1 MSSDL
6 RELKN
11 YPIFLLSLVDS
22 LVTGPGYV
30 WQFITRQFVVYHQ
43 SNFPEMFFTQAPKF
57 YSNLRS
63 VLQRALQIPITENV
77 NPFWFSCMPN
87 LVMVRFNE
95 YAFGI
100 CSALLAYERYVCV
113 CKVTQKTTL
122 LSGKRRR
129 KLYFLATFLII
140 SITIADSV
148 FSYLKSNWNCF
159 YAFDQSVGITPVR
172 VVIISLCLLFVYS
185 LIPATFC
192 LYYYYNIIRVLVNR
206 SKKVGRNSNLI
217 TCFATICFV
226 WIFCLVIKLVHR
238 ISTWIILHK
247 ADEIIEHLDNS
258 FIKNHG
264 FQDVMVLLGSVTSI
278 IDPLLILVCQKDY
291 RKPFLAQIERF
302 EKMYLKIR
310 GRQT

>member
-1 MSSDL
+1 M
-6 RELKN
+6 
-11 YPIFLLSLVDS
+11 PHLV
-22 LVTGPGYV
+22 LVRV
-30 WQFITRQFVVYHQ
+30 
-43 SNFPEMFFTQAPKF
+43 
-57 YSNLRS
+57 
-63 VLQRALQIPITENV
+63 
-77 NPFWFSCMPN
+77 
-87 LVMVRFNE
+87 NE

-100 CSALLAYERYVCV
+100 CSFLLAYERFVCV
-113 CKVTQKTTL
+113 CKVTQKSTL

-129 KLYFLATFLII
+129 KMYFLGTFSII

-148 FSYLKSNWNCF
+148 FSYLKSNWNCI
-159 YAFDQSVGITPVR
+159 YAFDQSVGFTPVR

-217 TCFATICFV
+217 TCFATSCFV
-226 WIFCLVIKLVHR
+226 WIFCLVIKTVHR
-238 ISTWIILHK
+238 ISTWAILHK
-247 ADEIIEHLDNS
+247 GDGAIEHLDNS
-258 FIKNHG
+258 LIKNRG
-264 FQDVMVLLGSVTSI
+264 FQEVMVLLGSVTSI

-291 RKPFLAQIERF
+291 RKPFLAQMERF